1 MLRYYAERLSTVE
14 LNTTF
19 YRTPSAEAVDGWFHA
34 VPEDFRFA
42 VKAHRRITH
51 DRRLQGAQQDLE
63 LFAGRIG
70 GLGEK
75 LGPVLFQL
83 PPTAE
88 YGPGVLDRFLPLL
101 PPTWRVAFQFRHPS
115 WLTEPVISA
124 VEQAGGAICHADGE
138 PEPGPLGRGAF
149 LYFRLRREA
158 YPEPE
163 LEAWALRIH
172 GFLAE
177 GREVFAYFK
186 HESAAPGL
194 AAQLQGMVQ
203 TSARRV

>member
-19 YRTPSAEAVDGWFHA
+19 YRTPSAEAVDGWIHA
-34 VPEDFRFA
+34 VPEGFRFA

-51 DRRLQGAQQDLE
+51 ERRLQGAASGLE
-63 LFAGRIG
+63 LFAGRIS

-88 YGPGVLDRFLPLL
+88 YMPGILERFLPLL

-115 WLTEPVISA
+115 WLTEPVASA
-124 VEQAGGAICHADGE
+124 IEQAGGAICHSDGE

-149 LYFRLRREA
+149 LYFRLRRED

-163 LEAWALRIH
+163 LDAWATRIQ
-172 GFLAE
+172 GYLAQ
-177 GREVFAYFK
+177 GRDVFAYFK
-186 HESAAPGL
+186 HEVAAPAL
-194 AAQLQGMVQ
+194 ATRLQAMVQ